1 MKKLIYACGALV
13 FAVYL
18 AATSVVIVKPSEY
31 ALITQFGK
39 VVRNIDAASLYL
51 KLPEPIQSVSRFDK
65 RLQVLNLAPAEL
77 GTRDRRNV
85 IIENFVLWK
94 IQDPMQYQASVR
106 ERKVAEQRIESLI
119 YSEVGSAI
127 GGAQFNDLFAEAES
141 STIESVFSTVTESV
155 AALASS
161 ELGIAIV
168 AVRPAR
174 ISFPQQNLLSIYKRM
189 ESEWTRQAKQLRA
202 EGREEAANIKSQTEK
217 SLRELKAKAYK
228 ESQIIIGEGEAKAA
242 QLYAEAFYSNQDYY
256 RFTRKMETYKKLFN
270 KDTQI
275 ILSTGN
281 PLVRDLLEPPSGK
294 P

>member
-94 IQDPMQYQASVR
+94 IQDPVQYQASVR

-161 ELGIAIV
+161 ELGIAIL

-217 SLRELKAKAYK
+217 ALRELKAKAYK

-275 ILSTGN
+275 ILSTDN